1 MIDYENYTPFVWT
14 KKQIT
19 KQFSKD
25 TVDKYGKII
34 SFLYQNGFDLNCADS
49 EIEEQLRLFNFFQ
62 EESDLQELKK
72 ITNIESDYVVGKKIF
87 IEEIYDII
95 KENAFLQENM
105 DSPMLIKSKA
115 TAHWDDLEKG
125 LERIRN
131 LFYCKDSEIVG
142 ILKTLNNLND
152 IYKRIDFITEKME
165 QELKVLTWVNFSELV
180 KILYSIYI
188 QIGKIKT
195 DQHKAVIAS
204 NLNDELYGGIGGYNP
219 ITNEIKCIIGSA
231 VYDVKSCK
239 SGNKAK
245 IKNIASAI
253 FKETKV
259 KEDEKEIKFLEKWV
273 KNGGDDEQAQK
284 IVINCLLNGVLTLL
298 ILKHNINF
306 LVDSKNSD
314 RADAIK
320 KEFLAIINY
329 CNIDKEY
336 LI

>member
-1 MIDYENYTPFVWT
+1 MIDYENYTTFVWT
-14 KKQIT
+14 KKQIN

-25 TVDKYGKII
+25 IIDKYGKII

-72 ITNIESDYVVGKKIF
+72 ITNIESDYIVGKKIF

-115 TAHWDDLEKG
+115 TTHWDDLKKG

-165 QELKVLTWVNFSELV
+165 QELKVLTWVNFSELA

-195 DQHKAVIAS
+195 DQHKAVISS

-239 SGNKAK
+239 SGNKTK
-245 IKNIASAI
+245 IKNIASTI

-284 IVINCLLNGVLTLL
+284 IVINCLLNGILTLL
-298 ILKHNINF
+298 TLKHNINF

-320 KEFLAIINY
+320 KEFLAIISY

>member
-14 KKQIT
+14 TRQIT

-25 TVDKYGKII
+25 TINKYGKII
-34 SFLYQNGFDLNCADS
+34 SFLYQNGFDLNCTDS
-49 EIEEQLRLFNFFQ
+49 EIEEQLRLFNYFQ
-62 EESDLQELKK
+62 EESDLQELRK
-72 ITNIESDYVVGKKIF
+72 ITNIESDYIIGKKIF
-87 IEEIYDII
+87 VEEIYDIL
-95 KENAFLQENM
+95 KENTYLQENM

-115 TAHWDDLEKG
+115 TARWNDLERG

-142 ILKTLNNLND
+142 VLKNISNLND
-152 IYKRIDFITEKME
+152 IYKRIDFIAEKME
-165 QELKVLTWVNFSELV
+165 KELKVLTWVNFSELI

-188 QIGKIKT
+188 QNGKIKT
-195 DQHKAVIAS
+195 EQHKTAIAL
-204 NLNDELYGGIGGYNP
+204 NLNDELYGGIGGYNSV
-219 ITNEIKCIIGSA
+219 TNEIKCIIGSA

-239 SGNKAK
+239 SGNKTK

-259 KEDEKEIKFLEKWV
+259 KEDEKEIKFLEKWI

-284 IVINCLLNGVLTLL
+284 IVVNCLLNGILILL

-314 RADAIK
+314 RADSIK
-320 KEFLAIINY
+320 KEFLAIMNY